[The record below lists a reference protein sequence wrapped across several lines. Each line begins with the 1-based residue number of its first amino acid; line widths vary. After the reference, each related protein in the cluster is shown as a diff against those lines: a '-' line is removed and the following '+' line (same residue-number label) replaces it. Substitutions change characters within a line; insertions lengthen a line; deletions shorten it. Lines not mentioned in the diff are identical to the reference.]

1 MQTIITELL
10 TFFGA
15 NIMPVTVSEFLSWFV
30 TFIVGIEFVLF
41 LFDGIFYCIRSLGR
55 AAR

>member
-1 MQTIITELL
+1 MQSILSELL
-10 TFFGA
+10 IFFGA
-15 NIMPVTVSEFLSWFV
+15 NTMPVTISDFLIWFI